1 MRYISDLPDEV
12 LGLILQMILSGCGPW
27 YPETHEKKSAKPIGE
42 LRLVCR
48 RWSDLITDRHLYRTL
63 KIVGG
68 HRAMQFINRQKA
80 SLRLPFSNVR
90 PKCQVLRLDG
100 LWACGPPPVEFDSV
114 VTPSLLDGLIELFH
128 DTIVDLELYFMNSF
142 ALPTSTVRAIGRISN
157 LRILRLRYDDV
168 DSFGDPSTGNRGIS
182 LDHNTDLFCSL
193 LSGAQGL
200 ECLDIDMF
208 NSLYLEDISRHAL
221 ARIQLPN
228 ITHLVA
234 GPTTS
239 VQVAFT
245 LAIALKPSLT
255 MLEYD
260 VYNGEDFRR
269 VSEILEDT
277 LQGLGIAHLGMLEPV
292 SHLKFSSLRLLKIIS
307 RKGSDSDVLHME
319 KLSYASIEILALSA
333 CMSECEGVFKAPCL
347 PFKRLPALRRLVF
360 YTFDSG
366 FSVPEDY
373 VRLCQDHQVE
383 CLYSYASSLPELM
396 KQYVQP

>member
-1 MRYISDLPDEV
+1 MGR
-12 LGLILQMILSGCGPW
+12 
-27 YPETHEKKSAKPIGE
+27 PE
-42 LRLVCR
+42 
-48 RWSDLITDRHLYRTL
+48 D
-63 KIVGG
+63 
-68 HRAMQFINRQKA
+68 
-80 SLRLPFSNVR
+80 
-90 PKCQVLRLDG
+90 
-100 LWACGPPPVEFDSV
+100 
-114 VTPSLLDGLIELFH
+114 
-128 DTIVDLELYFMNSF
+128 
-142 ALPTSTVRAIGRISN
+142 
-157 LRILRLRYDDV
+157 
-168 DSFGDPSTGNRGIS
+168 STGINVPRS
-182 LDHNTDLFCSL
+182 RAL
-193 LSGAQGL
+193 LHELLCASH
-200 ECLDIDMF
+200 F
-208 NSLYLEDISRHAL
+208 NQDISRHAL

-277 LQGLGIAHLGMLEPV
+277 LQGLGIAHLGM
-292 SHLKFSSLRLLKIIS
+292 KGFRL
-307 RKGSDSDVLHME
+307 DVLHME

-333 CMSECEGVFKAPCL
+333 CMSGCEGVFKAPCL

-373 VRLCQDHQVE
+373 KVTKFSSP
-383 CLYSYASSLPELM
+383 SYAADCETPLRLAKVSSSAAKPILVVPDEL
-396 KQYVQP
+396 QYAQHSRPAQRGT